1 MKIARALALKLWPNV
16 HTMRTYLRICA
27 TLALATIITA
37 VAVRPAKARA
47 DADCSY
53 SLAQVYGAAIR
64 YLRVDLGYEV
74 TEKDSDAA
82 YLLFRYRV
90 PGDPKREVF
99 GSIEMVKL
107 DRKVRIFVKVPQMPQ
122 LHEQLLR
129 DGLLKKLSQEYGE
142 PPRSAP
148 EKPKAP
154 QADAGADSNPR

>member
-1 MKIARALALKLWPNV
+1 
-16 HTMRTYLRICA
+16 MRVYLRIWA
-27 TLALATIITA
+27 ILTLALVVCFIVARTA
-37 VAVRPAKARA
+37 NARA
-47 DADCSY
+47 DADCGY
-53 SLAQVYGAAIR
+53 SLSQVYGAAIR
-64 YLRVDLGYEV
+64 YLRVDLGYDV

-90 PGDPKREVF
+90 PGDPKREVS

-142 PPRSAP
+142 PTRSP
-148 EKPKAP
+148 SEKPKAP
-154 QADAGADSNPR
+154 QPDAGADGNPR